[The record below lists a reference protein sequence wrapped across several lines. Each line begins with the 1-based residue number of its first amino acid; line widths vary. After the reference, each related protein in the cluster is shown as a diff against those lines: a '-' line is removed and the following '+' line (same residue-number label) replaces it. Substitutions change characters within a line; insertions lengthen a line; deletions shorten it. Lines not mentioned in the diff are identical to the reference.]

1 MRQSKRV
8 EKIKDI
14 LTEQTYLFDY
24 QEILKKVSQAK
35 QTDFWNLLSLSSG
48 ITSLLIFY
56 QEYENLE
63 GVNLKQQKQSLIGL
77 ISHYINQIAEKSS
90 LFDGLAGVGF
100 AINYISNNGKYY
112 QKLLEQIDNRLRQN
126 IERNLVNYKNEEYA
140 NPMNYD
146 VVSGNAGVA
155 RYLMERESSE
165 DWRIVEMI
173 LETFYKALEQG
184 WRVQSKYQFL
194 ESEKQYYLEGNI
206 NFGLAHGILGP
217 ATIMALYQRREPQNT
232 RNAEKLQETYRLIKR
247 YAQVRDEGL
256 RWPIRYDLFRKEGS
270 FILRNGWCY
279 GENGIYNTLFL
290 MGKVL
295 SNQEICETAQ
305 KVIPS
310 IIKDDYE
317 KMESPTFCH
326 GFAGKAN
333 FFLLQYQRTKESI
346 FLVKAEEEIDKIL
359 IVYNSENMFGFK
371 DIEDNIDNTGE
382 RLTYWDN
389 FGLLSGTVGVLLV
402 LMEYCNIVNA
412 GKIAEWNK
420 IFLLT

>member
-1 MRQSKRV
+1 MIQSKRV
-8 EKIKDI
+8 EKIKNL

-24 QEILKKVSQAK
+24 QEVLKKNSQVK

-63 GVNLKQQKQSLIGL
+63 KIDLKQQKQSLIGL
-77 ISHYINQIAEKSS
+77 ISHYVNQIADKSS

-100 AINYISNNGKYY
+100 AINYVSNNGKYY
-112 QKLLEQIDNRLRQN
+112 QELLNQIDSKVRQN
-126 IERNLVNYKNEEYA
+126 VKRNLAVCNSEEYT
-140 NPMNYD
+140 NPTNYD
-146 VVSGNAGVA
+146 VISGNAGVA

-165 DWRIVEMI
+165 NWQIVKMI

-184 WRVQSKYQFL
+184 WRVQPKYQFL
-194 ESEKQYYLEGNI
+194 EAEKQYYSKGNI
-206 NFGLAHGILGP
+206 NFGLAHGVLGP
-217 ATIMALYQRREPQNT
+217 TTIMSLYQQRYPQDT
-232 RNAEKLQETYRLIKR
+232 RNAEKLQETYQLIKR

-256 RWPIRYDLFRKEGS
+256 RWPIRYDLLRKEAS

-279 GENGIYNTLFL
+279 GDNGVYNTLFL
-290 MGKVL
+290 IGKVL
-295 SNQEICETAQ
+295 SNQEICETAR
-305 KVIPS
+305 KVVPS
-310 IIKDDYE
+310 IIRDDYE

-333 FFLLQYQRTKESI
+333 FFLLQYQRTNESI

-359 IVYNSENMFGFK
+359 VMYNSENMFGFK

-389 FGLLSGTVGVLLV
+389 FGLLSGTVGILLV

-412 GKIAEWNK
+412 GKVAEWNK